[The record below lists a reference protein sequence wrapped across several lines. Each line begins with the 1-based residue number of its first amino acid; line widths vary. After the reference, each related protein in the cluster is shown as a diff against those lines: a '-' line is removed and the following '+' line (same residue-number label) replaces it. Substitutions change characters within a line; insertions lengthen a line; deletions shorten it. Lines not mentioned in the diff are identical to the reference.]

1 MESESKKEPTP
12 LTVELAKIF
21 ESLEK
26 VRTGQTG
33 PETPVTVRQGDH
45 FSVVIGSTVDS
56 SKNS

>member
-1 MESESKKEPTP
+1 MESGPKKEPTP

-45 FSVVIGSTVDS
+45 FFVVVGNS
-56 SKNS
+56 SNSPKVS